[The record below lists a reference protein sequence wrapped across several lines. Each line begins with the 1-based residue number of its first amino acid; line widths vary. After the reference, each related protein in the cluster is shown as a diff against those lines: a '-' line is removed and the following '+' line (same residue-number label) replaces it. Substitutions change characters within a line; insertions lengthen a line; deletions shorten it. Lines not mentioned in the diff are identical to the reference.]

1 MMDLNGTWSLG
12 FCDDAVLPR
21 QELTRAAQLKDIP
34 VIDAAVPG
42 NFELDM
48 EKAGLLPDLFV
59 GRNLLKAQELEMTH
73 LFYSRNFFLENLE
86 QYPDPYFDFQGI
98 DTFAEIYLNGQKIGS
113 TDNMLIAHEIP
124 AEGLRQGENE
134 LFIHITPVA
143 IRAREYNYSLADF
156 ALKYNYDNTQVRKS
170 NYMAGWD
177 IFPRIMSGGLWRGV
191 SLKNREPLRF
201 TQSYLFTNR
210 LSEDLKSAELV
221 LYYDLELG
229 REPYRDFRVR
239 VEGHCGDSSFC
250 REDRV
255 WSRSGR
261 LNLEIENPRLWWPRG
276 SGEQNLYDV
285 TVTLLKNGATVEE
298 KKFRTGIRMVQL
310 DRTSTT
316 NEKGE
321 GEFCFRV
328 NYRRIFI
335 LGTNW
340 VPLDSFPSQGEA
352 KVEKAL
358 ALVADI
364 GCNMLRV
371 WGGGYYESDHFFDL
385 CDEKGFLV
393 WQDFMMGCAMYP
405 QDADFRRRVEL
416 ETTQVVRRFRQHPS
430 LALWAGDNECDCA
443 CEWAGSHC
451 NPNDNTITRNLL
463 PAVIRANDFIRPF
476 LPSSPYVDSQA
487 ILEGTQYI
495 TENHL
500 WGPRDY
506 FKSEFYQTA
515 LAHFA
520 SETGYHGCPSP
531 ESVKKF
537 ITPEA
542 LWPWKENGEWL
553 LHASSPTES
562 MDEPYAFRIQ
572 LMASQISV
580 LFGENPDSL
589 EEFSLLS
596 QISQAEAMKFFIERF
611 RMGKWR
617 RTGIIWWNILDG
629 CPQFSDAVV
638 DYYFHKKLA
647 YYYIKASQ
655 QQLCMMCA
663 EPEDGKVRLYCVN
676 DSQED
681 LPVSY
686 RVTDLLSGRTIAGG
700 SFLSYADCA
709 ETTAFLPESAE
720 QTVWQISWESGE
732 RSGTNHYACGQ
743 VPYDRNRYVELMKK
757 AGYTMETC

>member
-124 AEGLRQGENE
+124 AAGLRQGENE

-143 IRAREYNYSLADF
+143 IRAREYPYTLAAF
-156 ALKYNYDNTQVRKS
+156 GQKYNYDNTQARKS

-191 SLKNREPLRF
+191 SLKNRESLRF
-201 TQSYLFTNR
+201 AQSYLFTNR

-229 REPYRDFRVR
+229 REPYRDFRIR

-285 TVTLLKNGATVEE
+285 TVTLLKNGETVEE
-298 KKFRTGIRMVQL
+298 KKLRTGIRMVQL

-358 ALVADI
+358 ALVEDI

-405 QDADFRRRVEL
+405 QDTDFRRRVEL
-416 ETTQVVRRFRQHPS
+416 EATQVVRRFRQHPS

-451 NPNDNTITRNLL
+451 DPNDNAITRQLL
-463 PAVIRANDFIRPF
+463 PAVIRANDYLRPF
-476 LPSSPYVDSQA
+476 LPSSPYMDSRA

-537 ITPEA
+537 IMPEA
-542 LWPWKENGEWL
+542 LWPWNENGEWL

-580 LFGENPDSL
+580 LFGEDPDSL

-611 RMGKWR
+611 RIGKWR

-686 RVTDLLSGRTIAGG
+686 RVTDLLSGRTLAEG

-709 ETTAFLPESAE
+709 ETAAFLPESAE
-720 QTVWQISWESGE
+720 QTVWQISWESG
-732 RSGTNHYACGQ
+732 RRTGTNHYACGQ
-743 VPYDRNRYVELMKK
+743 VPFDRDCYVELMKK
-757 AGYTMETC
+757 AGYRMETC